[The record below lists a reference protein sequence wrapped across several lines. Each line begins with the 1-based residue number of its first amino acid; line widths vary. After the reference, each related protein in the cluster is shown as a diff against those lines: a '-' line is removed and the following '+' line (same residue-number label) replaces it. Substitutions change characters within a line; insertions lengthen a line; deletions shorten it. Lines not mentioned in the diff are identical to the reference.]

1 MSDPSVDLSKSPD
14 RPAILGQFSVVNRCL
29 PADNKVILNALMST
43 NQRQTEKKPV
53 FWWLDNDR
61 RLVDGLFNDCFN
73 RRNRPSSKKMLLL
86 GPTDT
91 KLVSRRKS
99 RSKSAKTTAD
109 ELPTVAR
116 RIPFLLET
124 SRPLVVIFFNVTEV
138 WVRNISFAF
147 TRTVLVNIN
156 AMQLSRQSW
165 NKKNNNLLYIG

>member
-86 GPTDT
+86 A
-91 KLVSRRKS
+91 RRTQNWS
-99 RSKSAKTTAD
+99 AD
-109 ELPTVAR
+109 EKAGRNRLRQRLMNCRLSLEEFHFCLKPVGR
-116 RIPFLLET
+116 WSLFFLMWLRFE
-124 SRPLVVIFFNVTEV
+124 
-138 WVRNISFAF
+138 
-147 TRTVLVNIN
+147 
-156 AMQLSRQSW
+156 
-165 NKKNNNLLYIG
+165 